1 MWSFEG
7 CRRSAVESGVRSGR
21 TSLPAEG
28 CGELH
33 GGLSSLRPRITS
45 ALGPG
50 RRGRMEK
57 DPGVGEQAGRRPA
70 CRKQAGGTR
79 GGGRKGWREAD
90 RAKKAAGRRQS
101 RRADGPVA
109 AERRTEATRTG
120 WRVTE
125 DESGGRD
132 GPVGGAV
139 AARVSDER
147 SEELAGQDRSS
158 RFPVSRDR
166 PREATPSDARRRR
179 ERAGLG

>member
-1 MWSFEG
+1 ME
-7 CRRSAVESGVRSGR
+7 R
-21 TSLPAEG
+21 TKRGGSYLPAGLRGAARRALLAPAEDNFRARAREEREDGEGSG
-28 CGELH
+28 CGRA
-33 GGLSSLRPRITS
+33 GRASSRLQ
-45 ALGPG
+45 
-50 RRGRMEK
+50 K
-57 DPGVGEQAGRRPA
+57 AGRRDA
-70 CRKQAGGTR
+70 R
-79 GGGRKGWREAD
+79 
-90 RAKKAAGRRQS
+90 RRQ
-101 RRADGPVA
+101 RADGPVA

-139 AARVSDER
+139 ATRVSDER

-166 PREATPSDARRRR
+166 PREATPSDARKRR